1 MTLANAGSGCSNSIL
16 PMTSEDATKVMRVL
30 CTDDNV
36 FGLAIDSLLRQG
48 GNEMT
53 AGALLRGLQQLDFSL
68 ENFHDQLSQFISE
81 FSQGDPSILIG
92 FDDGRW
98 QDLPVGEI
106 TDDAEL
112 SSSPSVHHLRVI
124 HSSEDASFYLF
135 FSGSRILE
143 GCGIT
148 GGARKREGAIH
159 HVRVELSHPRFLQQV
174 LTRTRECPHVIR
186 IEESTEAEFWAAPSH
201 NPGY

>member
-1 MTLANAGSGCSNSIL
+1 
-16 PMTSEDATKVMRVL
+16 MTSEDVNKVIRVL
-30 CTDDNV
+30 ITDDTV

-68 ENFHDQLSQFISE
+68 ESFHDKLSQFIRD
-81 FSQGDPSILIG
+81 FTQGDPSILIG

-98 QDLPVGEI
+98 QNLPEGEN
-106 TDDAEL
+106 TDDSDL
-112 SSSPSVHHLRVI
+112 TSSPSVHHLRI
-124 HSSEDASFYLF
+124 ILSSEDASFYLF
-135 FSGSRILE
+135 FAGSRILE
-143 GCGIT
+143 VGGIT

-174 LTRTRECPHVIR
+174 LTRARECPHVVR
-186 IEESTEAEFWAAPSH
+186 IEESTEDEFWAAPSH